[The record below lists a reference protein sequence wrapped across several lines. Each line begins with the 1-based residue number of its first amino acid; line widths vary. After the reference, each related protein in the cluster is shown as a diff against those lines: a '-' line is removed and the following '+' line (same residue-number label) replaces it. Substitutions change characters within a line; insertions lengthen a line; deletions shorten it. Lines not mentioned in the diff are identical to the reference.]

1 VSATSPSTAL
11 PPASSMPPFAL
22 PPNLDTPRLVV
33 DLHRVEANIARAQAA
48 MDARGIA
55 LRPHAKTHKSVA
67 IGRLQLEGGAKGLTV
82 GTLGEAEVFA
92 AAGLTDLFIAY
103 PVVATGPKGER
114 LRALHDAF
122 PGISVG
128 VDSVMGA
135 RRLASA
141 TVGARQPLHVVVEID
156 PGNSRTGVLGAVA
169 AVEVAEAA
177 RTSGLV
183 VDGIFSHGGHAY
195 HPDAWEAAGADEVR
209 TLTEAAD
216 ALEAARFE
224 VRVVSAGSTPTFL
237 SAATGRINE
246 MRAGTYVLG
255 DRQQWLIGAIPAEG
269 CASAVAAT
277 VVSVFPDRIV
287 LDAGAKSLTKDR
299 APWIEGHGLI
309 PAYPELVIE
318 RLSDYHAVVA
328 ARDGASRPKL
338 HQVVAIIPNH
348 ICPVVDVNDTFLA
361 VRTGT
366 APETWPVDSRGRSG

>member
-1 VSATSPSTAL
+1 MTETAVSAAGT
-11 PPASSMPPFAL
+11 MPPFAL

-33 DLHRVEANIARAQAA
+33 DLDRVEANIARAQAA

-67 IGRLQLEGGAKGLTV
+67 IGRLQLEGGANGLTV

-114 LRALHDAF
+114 LRALHDRW
-122 PGISVG
+122 PSITVG

-141 TVGARQPLHVVVEID
+141 IVGARTQLRVLVEID
-156 PGNSRTGVLGAVA
+156 PGNGRTGVLGPEA

-183 VDGIFSHGGHAY
+183 VDGVFSHGGHAY

-209 TLTEAAD
+209 TLTEAAV
-216 ALEAARFE
+216 ALEAAGFD
-224 VRVVSAGSTPTFL
+224 VPIVSAGSTPTFL
-237 SAATGRINE
+237 SAATGRVNE

-255 DRQQWLIGAIPAEG
+255 DRQQWLIGAIPGEG
-269 CASAVAAT
+269 CAAAVAAT
-277 VVSVFPDRIV
+277 VVSVFPDRLV
-287 LDAGAKSLTKDR
+287 LDSGAKSLTKDR
-299 APWIEGHGLI
+299 APWIDGYGLI
-309 PAYPELVIE
+309 PAYPDLVLE
-318 RLSDYHAVVA
+318 RLSDYHAVVRVPEGA
-328 ARDGASRPKL
+328 ARPKL
-338 HQVVAIIPNH
+338 HQVVAVIPNH
-348 ICPVVDVNDTFLA
+348 ICPVVDLNDTFLA
-361 VRTGT
+361 VRHGEP
-366 APETWPVDSRGRSG
+366 PETWTVDARGRSG